1 MLWGGGLAVL
11 CLTCGRDGVLRT
23 GQEGKG
29 ARVGERRATY
39 VGGGFSGVFGSDIVM
54 PVFCLGAWCLVAFVM
69 VVVLACSAPANEC

>member
-11 CLTCGRDGVLRT
+11 CLTCGMDEVFRT

-29 ARVGERRATY
+29 ARVGERRASY

-54 PVFCLGAWCLVAFVM
+54 PVLSWCLW
-69 VVVLACSAPANEC
+69 LL